1 MTIHKASQI
10 HLLDGGLGTTL
21 VDFYSC
27 VFDERTPLWSSQL
40 LVSSPSTLQDV
51 QTAFARAGA
60 DILLTATYQASLEGF
75 SRCDIHKPEA
85 IRYMRSAVTIARAAF
100 EGRSG
105 RLALSL
111 GAYGATMI
119 PGQEYSGR
127 YGDCARAEWLREWH
141 LQRVRLFY
149 DGVDAPVTESCWEE
163 IDFLAF
169 ETLPLLSEVS
179 AVRETMGAVATEVW
193 ECKKE
198 FWISCVFPGEG
209 NVLPDGS
216 SVEQVVRAM
225 LGKKEGAASPSG
237 VGINCTPLGKVEG
250 LIVEFEKAVEGMV
263 DASEVDE
270 WPDLVIYPDATNG
283 EVYNTSTKQ
292 WENGKKGSDSV
303 CLNLAYDYIPGKLT
317 VPKTLWDEA
326 LFDIVNRARDRELW
340 RSIIVG
346 GCCKSTPAHIAK
358 LRNRIEGI
366 VHET

>member
-1 MTIHKASQI
+1 MTLHKASQI
-10 HLLDGGLGTTL
+10 LLLDGGLGTTL
-21 VDFYSC
+21 VDSYSC

-40 LVSSPSTLQDV
+40 LLSSPSTLKDV

-75 SRCDIHKPEA
+75 ARCDVPKQEA
-85 IRYMRSAVTIARAAF
+85 TRYMRSAVKIARAAF

-127 YGDCARAEWLREWH
+127 YGDRVRAEWLRKWH

-149 DGVDAPVTESCWEE
+149 DGMETPVTERCWEE

-179 AVRETMGAVATEVW
+179 AVREAMGAVAREVW
-193 ECKKE
+193 GCEKE

-237 VGINCTPLGKVEG
+237 VGINCTRLGKVEG
-250 LIVEFEKAVEGMV
+250 LIMEFEKAVNRMV
-263 DASEVDE
+263 DASEVDQ

-283 EVYNTSTKQ
+283 EVYNTTTMQ
-292 WENGKKGSDSV
+292 WETGKNGSNSV
-303 CLNLAYDYIPGKLT
+303 CLNLAYEYTSGELT
-317 VPKTLWDEA
+317 VSKTLWDET
-326 LFDIVNRARDRELW
+326 LFDIVSRARDRESW

-346 GCCKSTPAHIAK
+346 GCCKSTPVHIAK
-358 LRNRIEGI
+358 LRNRIDGI
-366 VHET
+366 VRT